1 MQRGGDLQMSISLS
15 LNDLMDYT
23 DWERQ
28 KWYEWLQHHGDQVLK
43 IGAGPHGDGRFQSV
57 GELMRHIFSAEKR
70 YVERLSGRS
79 LTDPASIPTDSIE
92 GLFQFSRQSRKEL
105 KELVETFP
113 AQKWDVPEELKFPN
127 LNIIGRATPRK
138 IVTHVVMHEIRHWAQ
153 IATLFRLQ
161 GLAVDF
167 HDFLASPVMGG
178 EFRRDQ
184 NKA

>member
-1 MQRGGDLQMSISLS
+1 MSTNLS

-28 KWYEWLQHHGDQVLK
+28 KWHDWLRQQGDEVLK

-79 LTDPASIPTDSIE
+79 LTDTASIPTDSIE
-92 GLFQFSRQSRKEL
+92 GIFQFSRQSRKDL
-105 KELVETFP
+105 KQLLETFP
-113 AQKWDVPEELKFPN
+113 AQEWEAAVELRFPN
-127 LNIIGRATPRK
+127 LNVAGRATPRK
-138 IVTHVVMHEIRHWAQ
+138 IVVHVLMHEIRHWAQ

-161 GLAVDF
+161 GLAVGF

-178 EFRRDQ
+178 GFSHGQ